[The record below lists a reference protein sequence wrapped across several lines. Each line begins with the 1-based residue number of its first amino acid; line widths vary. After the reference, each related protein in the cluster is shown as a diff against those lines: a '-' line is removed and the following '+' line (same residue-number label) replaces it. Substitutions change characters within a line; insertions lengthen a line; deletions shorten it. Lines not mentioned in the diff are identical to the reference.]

1 KPWPYSIKCQNVM
14 SGLMHGHDVEGARRV
29 FEGKLGGRV
38 FYEWNVG
45 GRVEG
50 FSGDARERC
59 YILELEMPVKDV
71 GAWNAMLEAYVGFE
85 CVDKAVILFQEMP
98 EKDLNSWKL
107 FFWKFNNIFISEG
120 NYTKIQ
126 ICNGYKGRVTDQIR
140 IIATKT
146 VAPICACINRYP
158 GLPWRFQ

>member
-59 YILELEMPVKDV
+59 YILELVMISACKFSEEMPVKDV
-71 GAWNAMLEAYVGFE
+71 SAWNVMLEAYVGFE
-85 CVDKAVILFQEMP
+85 CVDKGVILFQEMP

-107 FFWKFNNIFISEG
+107 FFLEI
-120 NYTKIQ
+120 
-126 ICNGYKGRVTDQIR
+126 
-140 IIATKT
+140 
-146 VAPICACINRYP
+146 
-158 GLPWRFQ
+158 